1 MKKCEKHRNQRP
13 RQVCVKAP
21 ETSVIGVKCNP
32 LQYNQESL
40 MPTHPT
46 NVNFAVGNQESLMS
60 THPTNVN
67 FAVGVENSDHDDQWF
82 EASLSNDDDSS
93 SSEEDYLN

>member
-1 MKKCEKHRNQRP
+1 MKKCEKQRNQRP
-13 RQVCVKAP
+13 RQVCVKPP

-40 MPTHPT
+40 MP
-46 NVNFAVGNQESLMS
+46 

-93 SSEEDYLN
+93 SSEEDYFN

>member
-1 MKKCEKHRNQRP
+1 
-13 RQVCVKAP
+13 
-21 ETSVIGVKCNP
+21 
-32 LQYNQESL
+32 

-46 NVNFAVGNQESLMS
+46 NVNFAVGNQESLMP

-93 SSEEDYLN
+93 SSEEDYFN